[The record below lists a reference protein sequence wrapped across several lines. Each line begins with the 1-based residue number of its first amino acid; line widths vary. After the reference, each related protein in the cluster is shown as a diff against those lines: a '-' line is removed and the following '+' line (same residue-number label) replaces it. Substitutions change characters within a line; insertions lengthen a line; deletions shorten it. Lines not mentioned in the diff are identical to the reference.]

1 MLTPNSELGDFNFEL
16 IKKLSGGKG
25 WLMTDSYGNKY
36 VISTNELNKRGGS
49 LGNQWS
55 DSGISS
61 IGESLNITETHSDG
75 MSTGLFADE
84 EDGYN
89 IDKENLEETKYVLK
103 GSAPSTDSSMEDEM
117 SLLDEPSLDEPS
129 LDGLDDMEAEGGDKP
144 FDDEPFDA
152 GVEADEDTDPEKFI
166 QQLSGKL
173 GQSLRQYT
181 EDEGQPDFDLEK
193 FAVNSVLSAT
203 HTGEMDKEDQRDII
217 NKVKNSGNEDPE
229 DMPVDDEVGLDE
241 PIDNE
246 VDNEDNFDFGEEP
259 VEESGPREYQKNQNS
274 NVMWHDSHWGPLP
287 ERLPVGTKFSAN
299 GKRGVVLSDYMD
311 AGAPL
316 TYKVKYDDGTN
327 GLVGSADPTLNIL
340 KDGVDEVDSK
350 FGKDER
356 WASGDDRWGGG
367 LQESEKN
374 SAVVALYS
382 GDESVEELPLNQ
394 GESENDMMLSNLKN
408 MKQDADKILSID
420 KKKLDKKLKG
430 MDWVDD
436 HISTSTDDTEE
447 VADFLTTE
455 GNSPCWD
462 GYERVPNTKEGEKGS
477 CRKKTS
483 ESIQEAEYQGKT
495 VEF

>member
-1 MLTPNSELGDFNFEL
+1 MLTPNPDLGNFNFEL
-16 IKKLSGGKG
+16 IKKLNGGKS

-49 LGNQWS
+49 LGNKWN

-61 IGESLNITETHSDG
+61 IGEASQKNITEANTIVWSKSELTKMVYQDGKPYFSKPKVFASIEDLTTDINHYKNNDIYKDYKLIINETHSDG

-89 IDKENLEETKYVLK
+89 IDTKNLEETKYVLK

-117 SLLDEPSLDEPS
+117 PLPDDVEMEDPLA
-129 LDGLDDMEAEGGDKP
+129 GLDDMDAEGGDKP

-152 GVEADEDTDPEKFI
+152 EVEADEDTDPEKYI

-217 NKVKNSGNEDPE
+217 NKVKDSGNEDPE
-229 DMPVDDEVGLDE
+229 DMPVDGEEDIEE

-246 VDNEDNFDFGEEP
+246 VENEDNFDFGEEP
-259 VEESGPREYQKNQNS
+259 VEEA
-274 NVMWHDSHWGPLP
+274 DS
-287 ERLPVGTKFSAN
+287 R
-299 GKRGVVLSDYMD
+299 
-311 AGAPL
+311 
-316 TYKVKYDDGTN
+316 
-327 GLVGSADPTLNIL
+327 
-340 KDGVDEVDSK
+340 

-356 WASGDDRWGGG
+356 WGSGDKRWGDDDRWGAG

-374 SAVVALYS
+374 RTFVDKDKIMEAAEPLVEPVTKPTVKPERKREIDRPFLPKRKDKVKVPPKAGEMMHEEGDSEGIEFNGSVVDVNTINIEGVKVNDYPDFVDAFIASASYVNGKPLTD
-382 GDESVEELPLNQ
+382 DELVNFQ
-394 GESENDMMLSNLKN
+394 GENDMLVNDIIFD
-408 MKQDADKILSID
+408 KQLYASYD
-420 KKKLDKKLKG
+420 
-430 MDWVDD
+430 
-436 HISTSTDDTEE
+436 E
-447 VADFLTTE
+447 
-455 GNSPCWD
+455 D
-462 GYERVPNTKEGEKGS
+462 GGKYE
-477 CRKKTS
+477 
-483 ESIQEAEYQGKT
+483 
-495 VEF
+495 